1 MKRKDLLKVL
11 LHRSVVTRDTL
22 KLTTDEIVRATLKGK
37 LLGLNEAM
45 QIASLIEK
53 D

>member
-11 LHRSVVTRDTL
+11 LHRSVVVRDAL
-22 KLTTDEIVRATLKGK
+22 KLATDEVTRATLKGK

-45 QIASLIEK
+45 QIVSWQE